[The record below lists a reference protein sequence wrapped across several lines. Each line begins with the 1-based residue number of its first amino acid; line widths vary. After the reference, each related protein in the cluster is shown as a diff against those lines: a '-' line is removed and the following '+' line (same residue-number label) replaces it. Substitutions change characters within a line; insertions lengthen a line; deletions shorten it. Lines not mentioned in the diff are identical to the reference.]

1 MAEFHETSMSY
12 EQAML
17 VAHGGIILL
26 AEDIRQHAYCPRI
39 VYFRHVMGAWPEK
52 TYKMQ
57 RGESIHEQKARK
69 RGVEVEG
76 SIETYYSIWLQS
88 TRLGFGALL
97 DAFEFTGSEV
107 YPVEIKTG
115 HGPGDR
121 GEKQFE
127 HHVVQ
132 LVAQA
137 MLLEEAF
144 ILPVT
149 RARVRYIDAGT
160 DLFIPIT
167 IDEKRALLRR
177 LREIRDTILLE
188 NIPAP
193 ASIKGK
199 CTDCEFWSY
208 CLGT

>member
-1 MAEFHETSMSY
+1 MSESHVTNMSD
-12 EQAML
+12 EQALL
-17 VAHGGIILL
+17 VVHGGIMLM

-39 VYFRHVMGAWPEK
+39 VYFRHVMGAWPER

-57 RGESIHEQKARK
+57 RGEVIHEKKARK
-69 RGVEVEG
+69 HNVDVEG
-76 SIETYYSIWLQS
+76 STEIYYSIWLQS
-88 TRLGFGALL
+88 TRLGYSALL
-97 DAFEFTGSEV
+97 DAFEFTGSEI

-115 HGPGDR
+115 LGPGDR
-121 GEKQFE
+121 GEKEIE

-144 ILPVT
+144 NMPVT
-149 RARVRYIDAGT
+149 RARIRYVDAGA
-160 DLFIPIT
+160 DYFISIT
-167 IDEKRALLRR
+167 IDEKQALLRR
-177 LREIRDTILLE
+177 LREIRDTIRLE
-188 NIPAP
+188 AVPAP

-199 CTDCEFWSY
+199 CTDCEFWGY